1 MGFQE
6 PWKPKKL
13 CMEAR
18 KEEEE
23 PKNFYKSV
31 IE

>member
-23 PKNFYKSV
+23 QKHFYKSV
-31 IE
+31 IG